1 MSNDENIKCVVCNK
15 YGQIIGYRYSI
26 HLFVPLSDEDIEK
39 ALAEYVNKLMSD
51 GVGCDT
57 E

>member
-1 MSNDENIKCVVCNK
+1 MSNDENIQCVVCNK
-15 YGQIIGYRYSI
+15 YGQIIGYRYGE
-26 HLFVPLSDEDIEK
+26 HFFVPLSDEDIEK

-51 GVGCDT
+51 GLGGDT